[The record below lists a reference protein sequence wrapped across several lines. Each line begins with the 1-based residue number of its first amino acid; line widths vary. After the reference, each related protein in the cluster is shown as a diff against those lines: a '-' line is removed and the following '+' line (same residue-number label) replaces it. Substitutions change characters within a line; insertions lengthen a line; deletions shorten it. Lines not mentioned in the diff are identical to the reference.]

1 MNETLSLVLALVTGV
16 LLGAM
21 FFGGLWWT
29 VQKGVSSKRPALWF
43 FGSLLLRTSIALAG
57 FYFIARGHWERL
69 LVCLLGFVIARLIVT
84 RLTRAAEKPTYLAQ
98 AASHAPYSR

>member
-1 MNETLSLVLALVTGV
+1 MDELVTLSLALMAGL

-29 VQKGVSSKRPALWF
+29 VQKGVSAKNPALWF

-69 LVCLLGFVIARLIVT
+69 LVCLLGFVTARLIVT
-84 RLTRAAEKPTYLAQ
+84 RLTRPPIEHRNVPAKEDC
-98 AASHAPYSR
+98 HAP